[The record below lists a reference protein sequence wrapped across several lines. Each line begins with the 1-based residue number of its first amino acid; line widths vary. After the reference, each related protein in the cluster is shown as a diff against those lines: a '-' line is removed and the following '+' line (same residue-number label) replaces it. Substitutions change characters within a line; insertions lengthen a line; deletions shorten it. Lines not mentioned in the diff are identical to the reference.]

1 MAADLEKITQNF
13 INEIGNTQLNEEQ
26 KRIYNAFVYRRKK
39 PYKFTVTD
47 KYDNTIRFTLY
58 TDKKIEG
65 VIHILEKHYDGDIG
79 HVTAWEIINL
89 CDVIRTGDF
98 VSDGKSL
105 TYTKETNGKTY
116 SLIVGLKETG
126 SGNVLKSFYSDK
138 SKSSGTAGKPHNTG
152 GANSKTL
159 TTAKITKI

>member
-13 INEIGNTQLNEEQ
+13 INEIGDTQLTEEQ
-26 KRIYNAFVYRRKK
+26 KRIYNAFVYRRRK

-65 VIHILEKHYDGDIG
+65 VIHIHKKHYDGDIG
-79 HVTAWEIINL
+79 HVPAWEIINL
-89 CDVIRTGDF
+89 CDVIRTGNF

-105 TYTKETNGKTY
+105 TYTKETNSKTY

-138 SKSSGTAGKPHNTG
+138 SKSSGTAGKPHNAG

>member
-1 MAADLEKITQNF
+1 MANDLDKITQNF
-13 INEIGNTQLNEEQ
+13 INEIGDIQLNEEQ
-26 KRIYNAFVYRRKK
+26 RRIYNAFVYRRRK
-39 PYKFTVTD
+39 PYKFSVTD

-105 TYTKETNGKTY
+105 TYTKETNGKKY

-138 SKSSGTAGKPHNTG
+138 SKSSGTAGKPQNTG

-159 TTAKITKI
+159 TIAKVTKN